1 MPAGAATAIMSE
13 TYCYILR
20 CSDGTLYTGW
30 TTNPERRIREHNSGS
45 ASRYTRIRRPV
56 RLVYLEAQ
64 GGRRQAMRRE
74 RAIKNMSRM
83 RKEALIRERPT
94 TLDEYLDREGQDGI
108 AEED

>member
-1 MPAGAATAIMSE
+1 MLAGAATALMSE
-13 TYCYILR
+13 SYCYMLR

-30 TTNPERRIREHNSGS
+30 TTNPGRRLREHNSGS

-64 GGRRQAMRRE
+64 GSRRQAMRRE
-74 RAIKNMSRM
+74 RAIKNMSRR
-83 RKEALIRERPT
+83 RKEDLIRDQPT

-108 AEED
+108 TGED